1 MTNQLVDVVNELAE
15 KQVGFY
21 AMHDS
26 PHGQTT
32 VPLSAEEVIRY
43 AADPVGY
50 FAEHYGVSRED
61 YLAWHRSGYKV
72 VCSGFT
78 KSGKPCKA
86 IVTGLSM
93 VARPAVWAAGRR
105 GRCITHG

>member
-1 MTNQLVDVVNELAE
+1 MTNQLVDVVKELAE

-21 AMHDS
+21 ATHDD
-26 PHGQTT
+26 PHGQAT
-32 VPLSAEEVIRY
+32 VPLSSQEVIRY
-43 AADPVGY
+43 VADPVGY
-50 FAEHYGVSRED
+50 LAEHYRVSRED

-72 VCSGFT
+72 VCAGFT

-93 VARPAVWAAGRR
+93 VGSPEVWVKGR
-105 GRCITHG
+105 GSRCAIHG

>member
-21 AMHDS
+21 ATHDN
-26 PHGQTT
+26 PHGQMS
-32 VPLSAEEVIRY
+32 VPLSSEEVIRY

-50 FAEHYGVSRED
+50 LAEHYRVSRDD

-86 IVTGLSM
+86 IVPGLSM
-93 VARPAVWAAGRR
+93 VTSPAVWARSR
-105 GRCITHG
+105 GGHCTTHG